1 MGNCL
6 IFCAAEFDA
15 LSQPVQPED
24 YVIAADGGVRHVEKL
39 GLAPDLVLGD
49 FDSLGYVPAGAQ
61 VHPVEKDDTD
71 AMLAARQAL
80 EAGCREVILYGSLDG
95 DRVDHTMAN
104 FQALQYLS
112 ERRCRGFLVGCRQI
126 ATAITNGS
134 LVLPAYFEGYL
145 SLFCLGKDA
154 TGVQIRGTKYTLQNA
169 SLSSG
174 FPLGVSN
181 QFIGEPSQISVE
193 DGTLLLIW
201 HNHNDPQQFNLKE
214 GIS

>member
-1 MGNCL
+1 MGL
-6 IFCAAEFDA
+6 SFFSWAMAEFDRQRFGICGATRASVERNILFETIPA
-15 LSQPVQPED
+15 L
-24 YVIAADGGVRHVEKL
+24 EKL
-39 GLAPDLVLGD
+39 GFEVVWQKVKGQLT
-49 FDSLGYVPAGAQ
+49 
-61 VHPVEKDDTD
+61 VHFGGHENTFY
-71 AMLAARQAL
+71 
-80 EAGCREVILYGSLDG
+80 LYGALDG
-95 DRVDHTMAN
+95 QRVDHTMAN

-126 ATAITNGS
+126 ATTITNGS

-154 TGVQIRGTKYTLQNA
+154 TGIQIRGTKYTLQNA

-201 HNHNDPQQFNLKE
+201 PNHNDPQQFNLKE

>member
-1 MGNCL
+1 
-6 IFCAAEFDA
+6 
-15 LSQPVQPED
+15 
-24 YVIAADGGVRHVEKL
+24 
-39 GLAPDLVLGD
+39 
-49 FDSLGYVPAGAQ
+49 
-61 VHPVEKDDTD
+61 
-71 AMLAARQAL
+71 
-80 EAGCREVILYGSLDG
+80 
-95 DRVDHTMAN
+95 MAN

-154 TGVQIRGTKYTLQNA
+154 TGVQISGTKYTLQNA

-201 HNHNDPQQFNLKE
+201 PNHNDPQQFNLKE

>member
-1 MGNCL
+1 MKNCF
-6 IFCAAEFDA
+6 IFCAGQCAPLHQIIGPDD
-15 LSQPVQPED
+15 VI
-24 YVIAADGGVRHVEKL
+24 IAADGGLAHVQKFCL
-39 GLAPDLVLGD
+39 TPHVILGD
-49 FDSLGYVPAGAQ
+49 FDSLGYVPEGAE

-71 AMLAARQAL
+71 SMLAIKKGL
-80 EAGCREVILYGSLDG
+80 ELGCDTFYLYGALDG
-95 DRVDHTMAN
+95 QRVDHTMAN

-112 ERRCRGFLVGCRQI
+112 ERRCQGFLVGCRQI

-154 TGVQIRGTKYTLQNA
+154 TGVQIRGTKYPLQNA

-201 HNHNDPQQFNLKE
+201 PNHNDPQQFNLKE